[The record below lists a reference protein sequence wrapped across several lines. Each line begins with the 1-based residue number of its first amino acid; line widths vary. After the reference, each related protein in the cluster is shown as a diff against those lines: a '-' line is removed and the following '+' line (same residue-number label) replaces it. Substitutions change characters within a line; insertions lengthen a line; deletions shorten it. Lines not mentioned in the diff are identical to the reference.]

1 MAEEIAT
8 TVELNT
14 YSEPPTIITEDEDG
28 NTYVEVSSEEM
39 KKLNLLYRKGFSNA
53 VETLAPVEL
62 KVSGELPAWLSGELY
77 TVGPGIYDIKYNRMI
92 ESEGGGYESATET
105 FSMGHWFDAL
115 PFVNRFELDG
125 KNNKIKYRSRI
136 TSRKYETKI
145 RDHHGIVTKHPFTL
159 FKTHVNQTPLAKL
172 FGQKR
177 TDKPEMEPCSIN
189 ISTNFPFYKSG
200 EKPKVFCQNHA
211 SQVVELEAYDLSPSS
226 VYSWDDI
233 NPLFRGNHAS
243 PHPHYDE
250 NTGELINFNMEIQTL
265 GTRYNF
271 FSISENHQSG
281 EFIASV
287 SAKASY
293 VHSFAVVFPFY
304 GKNAGINVK
313 WSDSIL
319 DSLSY
324 KPEEPTIFYVI
335 SRVKKQHIATYK
347 SAPCFAFH
355 HINAF
360 EDDDDNLYLDI
371 VCYDNTDI
379 CYDLSLENLR
389 NGLVVELPLAE
400 VRRFVLQNIQIES
413 VKFSKMPQTT
423 QLETLQNTVVSLFR
437 NVSYQ
442 SIHPWPIANYVRC
455 ADSTL
460 ELPRINPKF
469 HGLRYR
475 YVYGIGL
482 SAKAATQEGQIWDA
496 LIKCDLD
503 TKEVVAMW
511 VVENCYPSEP
521 VFISAPGNDNNEDD
535 GILLSVIFDG
545 HNIKSYLVVLDAKT
559 LLELARIDLPQV
571 IPLSFGHGSFK
582 Q

>member
-1 MAEEIAT
+1 MAENVAT
-8 TVELNT
+8 TLELNT
-14 YSEPPTIITEDEDG
+14 YSEPPTIIAEDEDG
-28 NTYVEVSSEEM
+28 NTYVEVSSEDI

-53 VETLAPVEL
+53 VETLAPAEL
-62 KVSGELPAWLSGELY
+62 KVTGELPSWLNGEFY
-77 TVGPGIYDIKYNRMI
+77 TIGPGIYDIKYNRMI

-105 FSMGHWFDAL
+105 FSMGHWFD
-115 PFVNRFELDG
+115 G
-125 KNNKIKYRSRI
+125 
-136 TSRKYETKI
+136 
-145 RDHHGIVTKHPFTL
+145 
-159 FKTHVNQTPLAKL
+159 QTPIAKF

-189 ISTNFPFYKSG
+189 ISTNFPFYMSG

-211 SQVVELEAYDLSPSS
+211 SQVVELEAYDLSPSR

-265 GTRYNF
+265 GTKYNF
-271 FSISENHQSG
+271 FSISENHPSG
-281 EFIASV
+281 EFITSV
-287 SAKASY
+287 SAKTSY
-293 VHSFAVVFPFY
+293 VHSFAVTPRFIILVVFPFY

-324 KPEEPTIFYVI
+324 NPEEPTLFYVI
-335 SRVKKQHIATYK
+335 SRVKKQLVATYK
-347 SAPCFAFH
+347 SDPCFAFH

-379 CYDLSLENLR
+379 CYDLSLDNLR
-389 NGLVVELPLAE
+389 NGLVVGLPLAE
-400 VRRFVLQNIQIES
+400 VRRFVLQNVQIES
-413 VKFSKMPQTT
+413 LKFSKMPQAT

-437 NVSYQ
+437 NASHQ
-442 SIHPWPIANYVRC
+442 SINPWPIANYVRC

-469 HGLRYR
+469 HGKRYR

-535 GILLSVIFDG
+535 GILLSVIFEGQD
-545 HNIKSYLVVLDAKT
+545 IKSFLVVLDAKT
-559 LLELARIDLPQV
+559 LLEIARVDLPQV

-582 Q
+582 QII